1 MSVSNA
7 VQENGSPSSLG
18 QRHILIVDDE
28 RQILESLSD
37 LLEDSFQVHTT
48 TSGQEA
54 LQILGDFPIAVLVTD
69 QRMPGLEGDEILAR
83 AAESSLATRVLLTGY
98 ADLESISRAV
108 NRGHIYAYIAKPWEP
123 SEIMMT
129 LDRAAEHHDLVRS
142 FQRERLL
149 LDELMENIP
158 DAIFFKDWE
167 HRYTRVNQAKANL
180 LGYREPAEIEGYGD
194 WDFFPP
200 DEALRIK
207 EEDRQV
213 TETKSPV
220 VDKVELYST
229 PQGARW
235 FSTTKVPSHIG
246 LVGVSRDITAR
257 RKAEQQMDTL
267 TRKLITAEVDKKTF
281 CRDVVLAVTQGK
293 FHLVDREE
301 LRELPSPTKPEL
313 LVKPED
319 VSSMR
324 RAVATFAK
332 DAGLSGERLDDLLLV
347 VGEASTNAVKHAT
360 QGSWQAGVDD
370 QGVWIAVMD
379 NGGGI
384 HTSDLPRALFRKGYS
399 SKISL
404 GLGFTLMLSLADEMW
419 LATGPEGTA
428 ILVYKAFQE
437 SGSEDDLESLV
448 ERFA

>member
-1 MSVSNA
+1 M
-7 VQENGSPSSLG
+7 
-18 QRHILIVDDE
+18 DDE
-28 RQILESLSD
+28 KQILESLSD

-48 TSGQEA
+48 TSGTEA
-54 LQILGDFPIAVLVTD
+54 LEILGAYPIAVLVSD

-83 AAESSLATRVLLTGY
+83 AAESSLATRILLTGY
-98 ADLESISRAV
+98 ADLESITRAV
-108 NRGHIYAYIAKPWEP
+108 NRGHIYAYISKPWEP
-123 SEIMMT
+123 NEIMMT
-129 LDRAAEHHDLVRS
+129 LDRAAEHHELVRG

-180 LGYREPAEIEGYGD
+180 LGYREPEEVEGHGD
-194 WDFFPP
+194 WEFFPP

-213 TETKSPV
+213 TEAKSPV

-257 RKAEQQMDTL
+257 RKAEQQMDML
-267 TRKLITAEVDKKTF
+267 TRKLISAEIEKKTF

-293 FHLVDREE
+293 FCLVDREE
-301 LRELPSPTKPEL
+301 LRPLPDPTIPRL
-313 LVKPED
+313 LANPED

-324 RAVATFAK
+324 KEVEAYAASV
-332 DAGLSGERLDDLLLV
+332 GLQGERLSDLLLI
-347 VGEASTNAVKHAT
+347 VGEASTNAVKHAV
-360 QGSWQAGVDD
+360 QGSWQVGHDER
-370 QGVWIAVMD
+370 GVWVAVSD
-379 NGGGI
+379 KGGGI
-384 HTSDLPRALFRKGYS
+384 HASDLPRALFRKGFS
-399 SKISL
+399 SKVSL
-404 GLGFTLMLSLADEMW
+404 GLGFTLMLELADEMW
-419 LATGPEGTA
+419 LSTGPEGTA
-428 ILVYKAFQE
+428 IQVLKAFQE
-437 SGSEDDLESLV
+437 EKSGDDLESLV
-448 ERFA
+448 ERFS